1 MRFIIFIFCA
11 LPLYSISQEA
21 ELVTQQRIKGTIT
34 NFVFSPDGEYL
45 ANISEDD
52 PAIHVWHLAS
62 EKIIGSLQD
71 YEQPTEALAY
81 NDDGDEL
88 LSLYEDHLMIR
99 WNLDEWSVS
108 DSMRLEEDP
117 TWIAMSGDYMFA
129 GFYNEIK
136 VFDRSFDLQK
146 TIEVSGKPRSS
157 YSAKNHLYVG
167 TSFGELIKVS
177 LDDLSIAF
185 QKKFNKTDF
194 QDLDISTEKN
204 RLLAFNDNGSV
215 TEVSLDALTLTNN
228 FKPLGGFNF
237 GKKYGQVHA
246 GNGLIAFIS
255 EKNQIDCYNMEG
267 NLVMQLIDTV
277 ESEEIKV
284 LEFSPDG
291 SVLGSS
297 SFKQKLF
304 KGMESGENSIKLWD
318 LSRQGLIAEL
328 KGSVNPVHQFSFHP
342 QKNIVALLGG
352 NRKISVWDVDFAE
365 KMFEFQLREP
375 EREQD
380 IALMSEEDKEDVNNS
395 SRKKGNSNVLNLNKL
410 AEKAQESVVRRT
422 VNRVRKEPVLVQF
435 SAKGNYLMTKLEKDE
450 IRIYRYDGEKLEYM
464 HFAKHQQERINHF
477 MTDPEEEHIICLG
490 AGDKAVSIVDLETGE
505 LEKKLST
512 ENKTAE
518 REFLNNAISGSYN
531 PTGENFAVCTGRGQI
546 FIWDNNF
553 NQIFKTEGNNLF
565 RAGNNAF
572 INYSED
578 GEKLYMKGFD
588 GVRGYNISDFNVLG
602 TNKLKMPGRPYEL
615 GTPQN
620 FMVGFDET
628 KGYIEDLSSQELVSF
643 PVNRNMINAV
653 DASLRNYVG
662 LSLKNGE
669 FRLYD
674 VKTGDL
680 RATFIGEGEN
690 TIIKTADN
698 YYKVNKEGFDL
709 VSFRIGRKAYPF
721 EQFDAY
727 YNRPDLV
734 LNALKCP
741 DEEYVA
747 LYKNAHERRLEK
759 LEITDAS
766 SPDFSTLP
774 QLKITNRS
782 DIPFSQ
788 SEKKVAFNIQ
798 ASSEKNPLEKL
809 KITINNVPVE
819 HHKLQGQSAE
829 KSIDLELI
837 KGTNK
842 VNVYAVNT
850 KGEESLAE
858 SITIH
863 CSRNDKPDLYLVT
876 VGTSD
881 YADDRFDLS
890 YAAKDAKDLTALYND
905 YNNGRFDKI
914 HTYNITNAEVKKEKF
929 QAVKEFLQA
938 TNRNDQVIFYIA
950 GHGVLDENFAYYY
963 GTHDM
968 DFMAPQKR
976 GLSYD
981 KLEEVLSGIASAKKL
996 LIMDTCHSGEVDEDE
1011 VTVVEDDEGEDDE
1024 GEDDEGEDD
1033 LAFNDVT
1040 FRAVGP
1046 KLREGSDTRASAGK
1060 MARLLFA
1067 DIRKGTGATVISSA
1081 GGVEFAMEGDDWKNG
1096 LFTYSL
1102 LNGITNRTADL
1113 NDDGVIMVSELQNY
1127 LIDKVGKLSH
1137 GKQVPTTRVQNIRLD
1152 YPVW

>member
-1 MRFIIFIFCA
+1 MKTNENMRFFIVILCI
-11 LPLYSISQEA
+11 LPFYVLSQEA

-71 YEQPTEALAY
+71 YDQPTEALAY
-81 NDDGDEL
+81 NSGGDEL
-88 LSLYEDHLMIR
+88 LTLYEDHLMIR
-99 WNLDEWSVS
+99 WNLNKWSIS
-108 DSMRLEEDP
+108 DSTRLEEDP
-117 TWIAMSGDYMFA
+117 TWIDMSGDYMFA
-129 GFYNEIK
+129 GLYNEIK
-136 VFDRSFDLQK
+136 VFDRSFKHQK

-157 YSAKNHLYVG
+157 YSTKSHLYVG
-167 TSFGELIKVS
+167 TSFGELIKIN

-194 QDLDISTEKN
+194 QDLDISTSKN

-215 TEVSLDALTLTNN
+215 TEVSLNALTLTNN

-237 GKKYGQVHA
+237 GKQYGQVHA
-246 GNGLIAFIS
+246 GNGLIAFIKK
-255 EKNQIDCYNMEG
+255 KNQIDCYNMEG

-297 SFKQKLF
+297 SFKQTF
-304 KGMESGENSIKLWD
+304 FQGMESGENSIKLWD

-342 QKNIVALLGG
+342 QENVVALLGE

-365 KMFEFQLREP
+365 KMFEFQLQEP

-380 IALMSEEDKEDVNNS
+380 IALMGKEDKDEVNNS
-395 SRKKGNSNVLNLNKL
+395 SSSGIINVNKL
-410 AEKAQESVVRRT
+410 AEKAKESVVRRT

-435 SAKGNYLMTKLEKDE
+435 SAKGNYLMTKLKKDE
-450 IRIYRYDGEKLEYM
+450 IRIYRYDGESLEYM

-477 MTDPEEEHIICLG
+477 MTDPEEKHIICLG

-505 LEKKLST
+505 LKEKLAT
-512 ENKTAE
+512 ENKTAD

-531 PTGENFAVCTGRGQI
+531 PTGDNFAVCTGRGQI

-553 NQIFKTEGNNLF
+553 NRIFKTAGNNLF

-572 INYSED
+572 INYSSD
-578 GEKLYMKGFD
+578 GKTLYMKGFD
-588 GVRGYNISDFNVLG
+588 GVRGYNISNFNVLG

-628 KGYIEDLSSQELVSF
+628 TGYIESLSNQQLVSF
-643 PVNRNMINAV
+643 PINRSMINAV

-674 VKTGDL
+674 VASGNL
-680 RATFIGEGEN
+680 RATFIGEGDN

-734 LNALKCP
+734 LKALKCP

-766 SPDFSTLP
+766 TPDFSALP

-782 DIPFSQ
+782 AIPFSQ
-788 SEKKVAFNIQ
+788 SEKKVAFHIK
-798 ASSEKNPLEKL
+798 ALSEKNPLEKL

-819 HHKLQGQSAE
+819 HHELEGQSAE
-829 KSIDLELI
+829 KTINLELI

-863 CSRNDKPDLYLVT
+863 CSRSDKPDLYLVT
-876 VGTSD
+876 VGTSN
-881 YADDRFDLS
+881 YADDRFDLN
-890 YAAKDAKDLTALYND
+890 YAAKDAQDLTALYNNYD
-905 YNNGRFDKI
+905 NGRFNEI
-914 HTYNITNAEVKKEKF
+914 HTYNITNKEVKKEKF

-968 DFMAPQKR
+968 DFLAPQKR

-1011 VTVVEDDEGEDDE
+1011 VTVVEEDEGD
-1024 GEDDEGEDD
+1024 DD

-1102 LNGITNRTADL
+1102 LNGITNQTADL

-1127 LIDKVGKLSH
+1127 LIEKVGKLSH